1 MKTKNSDIEKI
12 EVFEG
17 ILKNSINEI
26 KNNSD
31 IIELKK
37 NKALY
42 SDRQVL
48 DYVYFLVSGN
58 VSLVKS
64 NENGENKVIFL
75 LNSGAMINEPL
86 MRKNTSGIECWG
98 FEDAKILR
106 ISFKTFDK
114 IMAKDYILARNCML
128 FMEKRIRRLYRQL
141 KNSTSTNIEKK
152 LAAKLYRLGTLYGIE
167 SIKDKLSPAHKQIV
181 LGKGTCSGVD
191 TQGKFNPQNINP
203 EKMSLLKQK
212 WGIDDSD
219 WIVGY
224 TGRLVR
230 DKGIMELVDAFDLV
244 KVNNPRL
251 KLLLVGMFEERDALP
266 QEVQNRIKNDPQI
279 VWTDFQNEDME
290 YFYAMMNV
298 YVLMSYREG
307 FPTGTLEAQ
316 SMGVPVITT
325 RVTGCCDSIVE
336 GETGV
341 FVSREPEELGKVIK
355 AMSEGEITFSTERT
369 RSWVMDNFDNLRV
382 WEEIK
387 KLYEPTTIEG

>member
-1 MKTKNSDIEKI
+1 MKHNDKHILHVVNIYFVI
-12 EVFEG
+12 PYFLGGQFEYFRELG
-17 ILKNSINEI
+17 YELDVVCSESPYLAPYARQHNFGYREIPILRSINPIQDFKSIRQICRYI
-26 KNNSD
+26 K
-31 IIELKK
+31 
-37 NKALY
+37 
-42 SDRQVL
+42 DRQVGIVVGHTPKGGL
-48 DYVYFLVSGN
+48 LSMVAAWLMRVPKRVYFRHGLV
-58 VSLVKS
+58 
-64 NENGENKVIFL
+64 
-75 LNSGAMINEPL
+75 
-86 MRKNTSGIECWG
+86 
-98 FEDAKILR
+98 
-106 ISFKTFDK
+106 
-114 IMAKDYILARNCML
+114 Y
-128 FMEKRIRRLYRQL
+128 Q
-141 KNSTSTNIEKK
+141 TSTGLKRFILMSVDR
-152 LAAKLYRLGTLYGIE
+152 LASLLATKIVCVSPSVLE
-167 SIKDKLSPAHKQIV
+167 QSIKDKLSSAHKQIV

-203 EKMSLLKQK
+203 EKMSQLRQK
-212 WGIDDSD
+212 WGIEDLD
-219 WIVGY
+219 WVVGY

-336 GETGV
+336 GETGA

-355 AMSEGEITFSTERT
+355 AMSEREITFSAERT

-387 KLYEPTTIEG
+387 KLYEPTTKEG

>member
-1 MKTKNSDIEKI
+1 MKHNDKHILHVVNIYFVI
-12 EVFEG
+12 PYFLGGQFEYFRELG
-17 ILKNSINEI
+17 YELDVVCSKSPYLDPYAKQHNFGYREIPILRSINPIQDFKSIRQICHYI
-26 KNNSD
+26 K
-31 IIELKK
+31 
-37 NKALY
+37 
-42 SDRQVL
+42 DRQVGIVVGHTPKGGL
-48 DYVYFLVSGN
+48 LSMVAAWLMRVPKRVYFRHGLVYQTSSGLKRFILMSVDRIASLLATKIVC
-58 VSLVKS
+58 VSPSVL
-64 NENGENKVIFL
+64 E
-75 LNSGAMINEPL
+75 
-86 MRKNTSGIECWG
+86 
-98 FEDAKILR
+98 
-106 ISFKTFDK
+106 
-114 IMAKDYILARNCML
+114 
-128 FMEKRIRRLYRQL
+128 Q
-141 KNSTSTNIEKK
+141 
-152 LAAKLYRLGTLYGIE
+152 

-191 TQGKFNPQNINP
+191 TQGKFNPQNINS

-244 KVNNPRL
+244 KANNPRL

-336 GETGV
+336 GEPGV

>member
-1 MKTKNSDIEKI
+1 MKHNDKHILHVVNIYFVI
-12 EVFEG
+12 PYFLGGQFEYFRELG
-17 ILKNSINEI
+17 YELDVVCSASPYLAPYARQHNFGYREIPILRSINPIQDFKSIRQICRYI
-26 KNNSD
+26 K
-31 IIELKK
+31 
-37 NKALY
+37 
-42 SDRQVL
+42 DRQVGIVVGHTPKGGL
-48 DYVYFLVSGN
+48 LSMVAAWLMRVPKRVYFRHGLVYQTSSGLKRFILMSVDRLASLLATKIVC
-58 VSLVKS
+58 VSPSVL
-64 NENGENKVIFL
+64 E
-75 LNSGAMINEPL
+75 
-86 MRKNTSGIECWG
+86 
-98 FEDAKILR
+98 
-106 ISFKTFDK
+106 
-114 IMAKDYILARNCML
+114 
-128 FMEKRIRRLYRQL
+128 Q
-141 KNSTSTNIEKK
+141 
-152 LAAKLYRLGTLYGIE
+152 
-167 SIKDKLSPAHKQIV
+167 SIKDKLSSAHKQIV

-316 SMGVPVITT
+316 SMGVPVVTT

-336 GETGV
+336 GETGT

-355 AMSEGEITFSTERT
+355 AMSEGEITFSAERT
-369 RSWVMDNFDNLRV
+369 RLWVIDNFDNLRV

-387 KLYEPTTIEG
+387 KLYEPTAKES

>member
-1 MKTKNSDIEKI
+1 MKHNDKHILHVVNIYFVI
-12 EVFEG
+12 PYFLGGQFEYFRELG
-17 ILKNSINEI
+17 YELDVVCSESPYLASYASQHNFGYREIPILRSINPIQDFKSIRQICHYI
-26 KNNSD
+26 K
-31 IIELKK
+31 
-37 NKALY
+37 
-42 SDRQVL
+42 DRQVGIVVGHTPKGGL
-48 DYVYFLVSGN
+48 LSMVAAWLMRVPKRVYFRHGLVYQTSSGLKRFILMSVDRLASLLATKIVC
-58 VSLVKS
+58 VSPSVL
-64 NENGENKVIFL
+64 E
-75 LNSGAMINEPL
+75 
-86 MRKNTSGIECWG
+86 
-98 FEDAKILR
+98 
-106 ISFKTFDK
+106 
-114 IMAKDYILARNCML
+114 
-128 FMEKRIRRLYRQL
+128 Q
-141 KNSTSTNIEKK
+141 
-152 LAAKLYRLGTLYGIE
+152 
-167 SIKDKLSPAHKQIV
+167 SIKDKLSPVHKQIV

-244 KVNNPRL
+244 KANNPRL

-336 GETGV
+336 GETGT

-355 AMSEGEITFSTERT
+355 AMSEGEITFSAERT
-369 RSWVMDNFDNLRV
+369 RSWVLDNFDNLRV

-387 KLYEPTTIEG
+387 KLYEPTTKEG

>member
-1 MKTKNSDIEKI
+1 MKHNDKHILHVVNIYFVI
-12 EVFEG
+12 PYFLGGQFEYFRELG
-17 ILKNSINEI
+17 YELDVVCSASPYLAPYARQHNFGYREIPILRSINPIQDFKSIRQICRYI
-26 KNNSD
+26 K
-31 IIELKK
+31 
-37 NKALY
+37 
-42 SDRQVL
+42 DRQVGIVVGHTPKGGL
-48 DYVYFLVSGN
+48 LSMVAAWLMRVPKRVYFRHGLVYQTSSGLKRFILMSVDRLASLLATKIVC
-58 VSLVKS
+58 VSPSVL
-64 NENGENKVIFL
+64 E
-75 LNSGAMINEPL
+75 
-86 MRKNTSGIECWG
+86 
-98 FEDAKILR
+98 
-106 ISFKTFDK
+106 
-114 IMAKDYILARNCML
+114 
-128 FMEKRIRRLYRQL
+128 Q
-141 KNSTSTNIEKK
+141 
-152 LAAKLYRLGTLYGIE
+152 
-167 SIKDKLSPAHKQIV
+167 SIKDKLSSAHKQIV

-244 KVNNPRL
+244 KANNPRL

-316 SMGVPVITT
+316 SMGVPVVTT

-336 GETGV
+336 GETGT
-341 FVSREPEELGKVIK
+341 FVSREQEELGKVIK
-355 AMSEGEITFSTERT
+355 AMSEGEITFSAERT
-369 RSWVMDNFDNLRV
+369 RLWVIDNFDNLRV

>member
-1 MKTKNSDIEKI
+1 MKHNDRHILHVVNI
-12 EVFEG
+12 YFVIPYFLGGQFEYFRELG
-17 ILKNSINEI
+17 YELDVVCSKSPYLDPYAKQHNFGYREIPILRSINPIQDFKSIRQICHYI
-26 KNNSD
+26 K
-31 IIELKK
+31 
-37 NKALY
+37 
-42 SDRQVL
+42 DRQVGIVVGHTPKGGL
-48 DYVYFLVSGN
+48 LSMVAAWLMRVPKRVYFRHGLVYQTSSGLKRFILMSVDRIASLLATKIVC
-58 VSLVKS
+58 VSPSVL
-64 NENGENKVIFL
+64 E
-75 LNSGAMINEPL
+75 
-86 MRKNTSGIECWG
+86 
-98 FEDAKILR
+98 
-106 ISFKTFDK
+106 
-114 IMAKDYILARNCML
+114 
-128 FMEKRIRRLYRQL
+128 Q
-141 KNSTSTNIEKK
+141 
-152 LAAKLYRLGTLYGIE
+152 

>member
-1 MKTKNSDIEKI
+1 MKHNDKHILHVVNIYFVI
-12 EVFEG
+12 PYFLGGQFEYFRELG
-17 ILKNSINEI
+17 YELDVVCSKSPYLDPYAKQHNFGYREIPILRSINPIQDFKSIRQICRYI
-26 KNNSD
+26 K
-31 IIELKK
+31 
-37 NKALY
+37 
-42 SDRQVL
+42 DRQVGIVVGHTPKGGL
-48 DYVYFLVSGN
+48 LSMVAAWLMRVPKRVYFRHGLVYQTSSGLKRFILMSVDRLASLLATKIVC
-58 VSLVKS
+58 VSPSVL
-64 NENGENKVIFL
+64 E
-75 LNSGAMINEPL
+75 
-86 MRKNTSGIECWG
+86 
-98 FEDAKILR
+98 
-106 ISFKTFDK
+106 
-114 IMAKDYILARNCML
+114 
-128 FMEKRIRRLYRQL
+128 Q
-141 KNSTSTNIEKK
+141 
-152 LAAKLYRLGTLYGIE
+152 

-325 RVTGCCDSIVE
+325 RVTGCCDSIVQ
-336 GETGV
+336 GETGA

-355 AMSEGEITFSTERT
+355 AMSEGEITFSAERT
-369 RSWVMDNFDNLRV
+369 RLWVIDNFDNLRV

-387 KLYEPTTIEG
+387 KLYEPTAKES

>member
-1 MKTKNSDIEKI
+1 MKHNDKHILHVVNIYFVI
-12 EVFEG
+12 PYFLGGQFEYFRELG
-17 ILKNSINEI
+17 YELDVVCSKSPYLDPYAKQHNFGYREIPILRSINPIQDFKSIRQICHYI
-26 KNNSD
+26 K
-31 IIELKK
+31 
-37 NKALY
+37 
-42 SDRQVL
+42 DRQVGIVVGHTPKGGL
-48 DYVYFLVSGN
+48 LSMVAAWLMRVPKRVYFRHGLVYQTSSGLKRFILMSVDRIASLLATKIVC
-58 VSLVKS
+58 VSPSVL
-64 NENGENKVIFL
+64 E
-75 LNSGAMINEPL
+75 
-86 MRKNTSGIECWG
+86 
-98 FEDAKILR
+98 
-106 ISFKTFDK
+106 
-114 IMAKDYILARNCML
+114 
-128 FMEKRIRRLYRQL
+128 Q
-141 KNSTSTNIEKK
+141 
-152 LAAKLYRLGTLYGIE
+152 

-191 TQGKFNPQNINP
+191 TQGKFNPQNINS

-336 GETGV
+336 GETGT

-355 AMSEGEITFSTERT
+355 AMSEGEITFSAERT
-369 RSWVMDNFDNLRV
+369 RLWVIDNFDNLRV